1 MLSAYADL
9 PGLVPSN
16 QASFAD
22 FIDRLYW
29 VFYEGAGKDSLRYL
43 SAYGGPFDA
52 PGCEVIWTIKTLRNK
67 WYRHDP
73 DHGSSSDV
81 RRPYRELKDTLRR
94 CGFER
99 LPDSAKDYR
108 RIHLALVNELI
119 QFLQKL
125 RDALR

>member
-1 MLSAYADL
+1 MPAAYADL

-43 SAYGGPFDA
+43 SGQGGPFDETD
-52 PGCEVIWTIKTLRNK
+52 CEVIWAIKTLRNK

-73 DHGSSSDV
+73 DHGSPSEI
-81 RRPYRELKDTLRR
+81 RRSYRTLKATLQRF
-94 CGFER
+94 GFER
-99 LPDSAKDYR
+99 FPDSAKDYR
-108 RIHLALVNELI
+108 RIHVMLVNELI
-119 QFLQKL
+119 QFLRKL
-125 RDALR
+125 RDRLG